1 MNRRAGLRTLLLGVA
16 LLAMGGCDDSTS
28 PDDLGTVIGRVVAA
42 NGVTPIP
49 TASVYIQSMGPA
61 TAALTNY
68 NGDYVLE
75 NVPPGLHTVVA
86 EKGNFRSETQ
96 VLVKPAWTV
105 LSPNVTLTA
114 VGALAYV
121 DGLYDSIEDLIDE
134 LGYTATPLTLND
146 LSQSAALSQY
156 RMIFLNCGA
165 GVPPTAAASLLAW
178 VQQGGTLY
186 ASDWELDIV
195 QAMFPQDIITV
206 SSAPEQNVT
215 GTIVE
220 PALEQFMGKNT
231 VQIAYDLPA
240 WKTLSQISATPTVL
254 VRGTITTD
262 DNVTED
268 QPLALVINYGAGR
281 VVYTTFH
288 NEAGVTSDQLVALR
302 YFIFY

>member
-1 MNRRAGLRTLLLGVA
+1 MNRRAGLRSLLLGVA
-16 LLAMGGCDDSTS
+16 LLAVGGCQDSTS
-28 PDDLGTVIGRVVAA
+28 PDELGTVIGRVVAA

-49 TASVYIQSMGPA
+49 TASVYVQSLGPS
-61 TAALTNY
+61 TAVLTNA
-68 NGDYVLE
+68 NGDYTLE
-75 NVPPGLHTVVA
+75 NVPPGLHVVVA

-96 VLVKPAWTV
+96 VVVKPAWTV
-105 LSPNVTLTA
+105 LSPSVTLTA

-121 DGLYDSIEDLIDE
+121 DGAYDSIEDLIDG
-134 LGYTATPLTLND
+134 LGYSATKLELSD
-146 LSQSAALSQY
+146 LGQVATLSQY

-165 GVPPTAAASLLAW
+165 GVPADVAAALLAW
-178 VQQGGTLY
+178 VQDGGTLY